1 MDLEKGIAYCGLA
14 CCLCDEEKSC
24 KGCKQGACKEQEK
37 CKPFLCSQTRKLESC
52 WQCSEFPCT
61 NSMFDSLR
69 IRTFVRFIQQYGEEK
84 LLECLKRNEQQGV
97 VYHYP
102 NKLIGDYDQFST
114 ETELI
119 NFLLNGK

>member
-1 MDLEKGIAYCGLA
+1 MDLE
-14 CCLCDEEKSC
+14 
-24 KGCKQGACKEQEK
+24 
-37 CKPFLCSQTRKLESC
+37 
-52 WQCSEFPCT
+52 
-61 NSMFDSLR
+61 